1 MALQR
6 RPESSPLVAISK
18 ANHSPKG
25 IFMTMPLKTVQSK
38 TRGLLDSKNCWF
50 VPLNELSNLDDVA
63 NPDYGK
69 LRKID
74 SEFSET
80 DAFLEAGSPFTIS
93 LETFSVQGSHD
104 KSGTNDLLIRSFVRY
119 GDEPKTETINFFG
132 TDIAPG
138 SFIENLEHEHVFSRR
153 DFSESARV
161 WLALEIL
168 EVDKGLEKESIAS
181 GLGKMRAQFGAV
193 FPALI
198 PFATVAG
205 VAMNTISELRAL
217 RKSASQ
223 NKKIL
228 ASQLDLYAK
237 EVSGGDAPLRCG
249 AYVFFNEEIQGVQYR
264 LGSGFKLKRASA
276 KDKDVPILHDYAV
289 LKINRGFIN
298 SGKDP
303 AEILK
308 NQELAKVLSQEDEG
322 ASEEQRSAHFDFL
335 AQLIENANKIKDL
348 DYYQDVTM
356 RAKSFGQPPTPAQQE
371 RLIEIKR
378 RLGQYIVD

>member
-1 MALQR
+1 MQ
-6 RPESSPLVAISK
+6 
-18 ANHSPKG
+18 
-25 IFMTMPLKTVQSK
+25 LKPIQAEK
-38 TRGLLDSKNCWF
+38 RGLLDSKNCWF
-50 VPLNELSNLDDVA
+50 VPLNELSSLDDVA

-69 LRKID
+69 LRKVD
-74 SEFSET
+74 SEFSGSDT
-80 DAFLEAGSPFTIS
+80 FLEAGSPFTIS
-93 LETFSVQGSHD
+93 LETFSVQNSHD
-104 KSGTNDLLIRSFVRY
+104 KGGTNDLLVRSFVRY

-132 TDIAPG
+132 TGVAAG
-138 SFIENLEHEHVFSRR
+138 SFEENLEYEHIFSRR

-181 GLGKMRAQFGAV
+181 GLGKMRSRFGAI

-205 VAMNTISELRAL
+205 VAVNTISGLQAL

-237 EVSGGDAPLRCG
+237 AVSGGDAPLRCG
-249 AYVFFNEEIQGVQYR
+249 AYVFFNEEVQGVQYR
-264 LGSGFKLKRASA
+264 LGSGFKLKRAA
-276 KDKDVPILHDYAV
+276 VKDKDVPILHDYAV
-289 LKINRGFIN
+289 IKITKGFIN

-335 AQLIENANKIKDL
+335 AQLIEDANKIKDL
-348 DYYQDVTM
+348 DYYQSVTM
-356 RAKSFGQPPTPAQQE
+356 KAKSFGQQPTPAQQE
-371 RLIEIKR
+371 RLVEIKR